1 LRGACFIGFRGTRP
15 NLSPDFARPDFAFYD
30 LRECAYSPARF
41 DFIAMTPLLRKLL
54 GLNWLLL
61 LTMLALAIFGV
72 VAIYSATYMREE
84 SVASEFWRK
93 QANWVAVGFL
103 AFIVTSLIDYRWVR
117 WGALPMYLAG
127 IVFLVLTKFIGTKV
141 YGSRSWLHIGPINFQ
156 PAQLAVV
163 AGIMVLALFLSH
175 NQFRDMHPML
185 KLLLCGVIVGAP
197 CLLIMLQPDLGE
209 TIIWGPVL
217 LALLF
222 VGGIPLRYL
231 ICIVLIVAAMI
242 PIAINLGLKP
252 YQQERITAFINP
264 DIDKQGS
271 AWAINQSLIAIGS
284 GGWSGK
290 GFKAPNTQ
298 IEMGFLP
305 ATAVHNDYIF
315 SAIGEQWG
323 FVGGMFLVGAF
334 ALLLLTCLF
343 VAFFAG
349 DQFGLL
355 LSIGITSLIFTHIFQ
370 NVGMTISLLPITGVP
385 LPLISY
391 SGSFVLMIMFGLG
404 IVNSVWIHRKEIVER

>member
-1 LRGACFIGFRGTRP
+1 MMPF
-15 NLSPDFARPDFAFYD
+15 
-30 LRECAYSPARF
+30 
-41 DFIAMTPLLRKLL
+41 LRKLL
-54 GLNWLLL
+54 GQNWLLL
-61 LTMLALAIFGV
+61 TTMLGLAIFGV
-72 VAIYSATYMREE
+72 IAIYSATSSRADSY
-84 SVASEFWRK
+84 AADFWRK
-93 QANWVAVGFL
+93 QANWVAVGVF
-103 AFIVTSLIDYRWVR
+103 AFILTSLIDYRWTR

-127 IVFLVLTKFIGTKV
+127 ILFLVLTKFIGTKV
-141 YGSRSWLHIGPINFQ
+141 YGSRSWLHLGPINFQ
-156 PAQLAVV
+156 PAQLAVI

-175 NQFRDMHPML
+175 SQFRDMHPML
-185 KLLLCGVIVGAP
+185 RLLLCGVIAGAP
-197 CLLIMLQPDLGE
+197 CLLIFMQPDLGE
-209 TIIWGPVL
+209 VIIWGPVL

-231 ICIVLIVAAMI
+231 ICIILIVAAMV
-242 PIAINLGLKP
+242 PLAINLGLKP

-323 FVGGMFLVGAF
+323 FVGGMVLLSAF
-334 ALLLLTCLF
+334 TLLLLTCLF

-349 DQFGLL
+349 DQLGLL
-355 LSIGITSLIFTHIFQ
+355 LTIGITALIFTSIFQ
-370 NVGMTISLLPITGVP
+370 NIGMTIALLPITGVP

-404 IVNSVWIHRKEIVER
+404 LVNSVWIHRKIPA

>member
-1 LRGACFIGFRGTRP
+1 
-15 NLSPDFARPDFAFYD
+15 
-30 LRECAYSPARF
+30 
-41 DFIAMTPLLRKLL
+41 MTPFLRKLL

-61 LTMLALAIFGV
+61 VNMLALAVFGV
-72 VAIYSATYMREE
+72 IAIYSATYMKQDP
-84 SVASEFWRK
+84 AAAEFWRK

-103 AFIVTSLIDYRWVR
+103 AFIVASLIDYRWVK

-127 IVFLVLTKFIGTKV
+127 LFFLILTRFIGTKV
-141 YGSRSWLHIGPINFQ
+141 YGARSWLHLGPINFQ

-163 AGIMVLALFLSH
+163 AGIMVLALFLS
-175 NQFRDMHPML
+175 QFRQMHPML
-185 KLLLCGVIVGAP
+185 RLALCGAIVGAP
-197 CLLIMLQPDLGE
+197 CLLILMQPDLGE
-209 TIIWGPVL
+209 TIIWGPVV

-231 ICIVLIVAAMI
+231 ICIVLIVVTLI
-242 PIAINLGLKP
+242 PVAYIGLKP

-264 DIDKQGS
+264 DIDRQGS

-284 GGWSGK
+284 GGWAGK

-298 IEMGFLP
+298 IELGFLP

-323 FVGGMFLVGAF
+323 FVGGI
-334 ALLLLTCLF
+334 ALLSAFGLLLMTCLF
-343 VAFFAG
+343 VAYKAS
-349 DQFGLL
+349 DLFGLL
-355 LSIGITSLIFTHIFQ
+355 LVIGITTLIFTHIFQ
-370 NVGMTISLLPITGVP
+370 NVGMTISILPITGVP

-391 SGSFVLMIMFGLG
+391 SGSFALMIMFGLG
-404 IVNSVWIHRKEIVER
+404 IVNSVWVHRRVPVR

>member
-1 LRGACFIGFRGTRP
+1 
-15 NLSPDFARPDFAFYD
+15 
-30 LRECAYSPARF
+30 
-41 DFIAMTPLLRKLL
+41 MTPFLRKLL

-61 LTMLALAIFGV
+61 VNMLALAIFGV
-72 VAIYSATYMREE
+72 IAIYSATYMRED
-84 SVASEFWRK
+84 SLSAEFWRK
-93 QANWVAVGFL
+93 QANWVAVGFF
-103 AFIVTSLIDYRWVR
+103 AFMVTSLIDYRWIR
-117 WGALPMYLAG
+117 LGALPMYLAG
-127 IVFLVLTKFIGTKV
+127 LAFLILTKFMGTKV
-141 YGSRSWLHIGPINFQ
+141 YGSRSWLHLGPINFQ

-163 AGIMVLALFLSH
+163 AGIMVLALFLS
-175 NQFRDMHPML
+175 QFREMHPML
-185 KLLLCGVIVGAP
+185 RLLLSGVIVGAP
-197 CLLIMLQPDLGE
+197 CLLILMQPDLGE

-231 ICIVLIVAAMI
+231 ICILLIVATAL
-242 PIAINLGLKP
+242 PLAANLGLKP
-252 YQQERITAFINP
+252 YQQDRLTAFVHP
-264 DIDKQGS
+264 EIDPRGAS
-271 AWAINQSLIAIGS
+271 WAINQSLIAIGS

-298 IEMGFLP
+298 IELGFLP

-323 FVGGMFLVGAF
+323 FVGGMFLIGAF

-355 LSIGITSLIFTHIFQ
+355 LVIGVTALIFTHVFQ
-370 NVGMTISLLPITGVP
+370 NVGMTISMLPITGVP

-404 IVNSVWIHRKEIVER
+404 IVNSVWVHRNALER

>member
-1 LRGACFIGFRGTRP
+1 MAV
-15 NLSPDFARPDFAFYD
+15 
-30 LRECAYSPARF
+30 
-41 DFIAMTPLLRKLL
+41 
-54 GLNWLLL
+54 
-61 LTMLALAIFGV
+61 MLALAIFGV
-72 VAIYSATYMREE
+72 IAIYSATYMREDP
-84 SVASEFWRK
+84 VAAEFWRK
-93 QANWVAVGFL
+93 QANWVVVGFF
-103 AFIVTSLIDYRWVR
+103 AFIITSLIDYRWVR

-127 IVFLVLTKFIGTKV
+127 LVFLVLTKFIGSKV
-141 YGSRSWLHIGPINFQ
+141 YGARSWLHIGPINFQ

-163 AGIMVLALFLSH
+163 AGIMVLAIFLS
-175 NQFRDMHPML
+175 QFREMHPML
-185 KLLLCGVIVGAP
+185 RLLLCSAIVGAP
-197 CLLIMLQPDLGE
+197 CLLILMQPDLGE

-231 ICIVLIVAAMI
+231 ICILLIVAAFI

-298 IEMGFLP
+298 IELGFLP

-315 SAIGEQWG
+315 SAVGEQWG
-323 FVGGMFLVGAF
+323 FVGGIILIGAF
-334 ALLLLTCLF
+334 ALLLITCLF

-349 DQFGLL
+349 DQLGLL
-355 LSIGITSLIFTHIFQ
+355 LVIGVTALIFTHILQ
-370 NVGMTISLLPITGVP
+370 NIGMTIAMLPITDVP
-385 LPLISY
+385 FPLISY
-391 SGSFVLMIMFGLG
+391 RSSFVLLVMFELGLVHSG
-404 IVNSVWIHRKEIVER
+404 

>member
-1 LRGACFIGFRGTRP
+1 
-15 NLSPDFARPDFAFYD
+15 
-30 LRECAYSPARF
+30 
-41 DFIAMTPLLRKLL
+41 MTPFLRKLL

-61 LTMLALAIFGV
+61 INMMALAAFGV
-72 VAIYSATYMREE
+72 VAIYSATYMREDP
-84 SVASEFWRK
+84 VASEFWRK
-93 QANWVAVGFL
+93 QANWVAVGFF
-103 AFIVTSLIDYRWVR
+103 AFMATSLIDYRWIR

-127 IVFLVLTKFIGTKV
+127 LFFLVLTKFMGSKV
-141 YGSRSWLHIGPINFQ
+141 YGARSWLHLGPINFQ

-163 AGIMVLALFLSH
+163 AGIMVLALFLS
-175 NQFRDMHPML
+175 QFRQMHPML
-185 KLLLCGVIVGAP
+185 RLLLCGAIVAAP
-197 CLLIMLQPDLGE
+197 CLLILMQPDLGE
-209 TIIWGPVL
+209 VIIWAPVL

-231 ICIVLIVAAMI
+231 ICILLLCIAFI
-242 PIAINLGLKP
+242 PIAVNLGLKP
-252 YQQERITAFINP
+252 YQKERILAFTDP
-264 DIDKQGS
+264 DIDRQGA

-298 IEMGFLP
+298 IELGFLP

-323 FVGGMFLVGAF
+323 FVGGIFLVGAF

-343 VAFFAG
+343 VAYFAG
-349 DQFGLL
+349 DQFGML
-355 LSIGITSLIFTHIFQ
+355 LSIGICALIFTHIFQ
-370 NVGMTISLLPITGVP
+370 NIGMTISLLPITGVP

-404 IVNSVWIHRKEIVER
+404 IVNSVWVHRRVPAR